1 MFIAEY
7 VSEIFLIGEY
17 LAKLQARA
25 RLSRALCAP
34 GQHTA
39 KRRRK
44 CTRQSRFSGEKNLN
58 RLRFDR
64 IMVMGLWPR
73 FLAHPVED
81 DATNTTQHVRYILRT
96 TTQ

>member
-1 MFIAEY
+1 MNIWQSYKQERGCLVHSAH
-7 VSEIFLIGEY
+7 
-17 LAKLQARA
+17 LANTLLKDEESARDNHVF
-25 RLSRALCAP
+25 P
-34 GQHTA
+34 V
-39 KRRRK
+39 K
-44 CTRQSRFSGEKNLN
+44 KNLN